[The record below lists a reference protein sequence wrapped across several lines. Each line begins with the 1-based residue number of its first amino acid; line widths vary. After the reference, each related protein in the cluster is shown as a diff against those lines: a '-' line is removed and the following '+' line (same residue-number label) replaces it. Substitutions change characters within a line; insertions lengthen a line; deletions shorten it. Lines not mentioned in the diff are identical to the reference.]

1 MASYFN
7 HNNTETTRL
16 REKLAEDSLDMLI
29 QWLKDGGNVGI
40 HGRSLDLH
48 VFFCSGNRVGSDATN
63 STRSRRCEN
72 SFDNCRPHYLYINDI
87 ERRSKHE
94 LPKKRG

>member
-40 HGRSLDLH
+40 HGKSLGLH
-48 VFFCSGNRVGSDATN
+48 FFFVPVTESVQMQPTVHEVEGA
-63 STRSRRCEN
+63 RSRVMIADLIIY
-72 SFDNCRPHYLYINDI
+72 S
-87 ERRSKHE
+87 SMT
-94 LPKKRG
+94 